1 MNTRGPHT
9 RRFGQ
14 TEKYLRSGQKIFESL
29 TRNIWIRDKI
39 FDTVQTIYKMIS
51 IESWEM
57 ERMNYCRG
65 TPVLVSAG
73 WLHEAGAA
81 ENKDVIH
88 GRQIICSVIHG
99 AERGMDHLYQH
110 CTGGLLTVGLF
121 ITGQFSYHSRVFCST
136 ADVYLDSRLTIG
148 PGTFPE
154 EGNAVGL
161 GKPVKT
167 WRSGFS
173 VHLNNQG
180 ALGHTSYRGSVRHR
194 ITSVTDIFC
203 MFLLWRKWQ
212 TLGSETLQN

>member
-110 CTGGLLTVGLF
+110 CTRGQRWDFWLLVCSILVSSSGNVLFRLGLKSRWLF
-121 ITGQFSYHSRVFCST
+121 HPITAEYFAQ
-136 ADVYLDSRLTIG
+136 L
-148 PGTFPE
+148 
-154 EGNAVGL
+154 
-161 GKPVKT
+161 
-167 WRSGFS
+167 
-173 VHLNNQG
+173 
-180 ALGHTSYRGSVRHR
+180 
-194 ITSVTDIFC
+194 
-203 MFLLWRKWQ
+203 LLW
-212 TLGSETLQN
+212 LDETLKQSPHYYAWNIPWGRKCSGIREACKNMKIWF